1 MTEVALTLQ
10 QLPMHA
16 FNDTSLDSHNI
27 CYVNP
32 FVRRLRSPPL
42 PEPLH
47 SLTRGSAE
55 GQTEAGDIIVWHIQQ
70 FGEYTATKLVTAEA
84 ERFQVRKVAQ
94 FGRHRPAQLVD
105 PEGQLFAPQM

>member
-1 MTEVALTLQ
+1 MST
-10 QLPMHA
+10 
-16 FNDTSLDSHNI
+16 TSGPELATGPVLGRTKP